1 MVARDFKAVQG
12 GEVFSE
18 VSSDVTMPAVPSVP
32 GLKEVFPARG
42 LGDVVVLKELLLACD
57 DHTALSPELLRG
69 ALEHGGW
76 YHATPFRSAL
86 VRSLQIPSGAR
97 ILEVGCGGG
106 ALTRYLGEQ
115 GYEVVGIE
123 IDPEV
128 VECARI
134 RCRGLSNV
142 EIVHGYLED
151 VLHFNRFDFV
161 ICIDPTFV
169 RTEYYEPGLQ
179 LLSLCKRV
187 LKTTGTLVLSLGN
200 PLHAPGG
207 AHVEPSPDHVRGVG
221 THLESLRQALFGA
234 GFVDFQPLMTF
245 PHHAAPRLIVE
256 PMVARQQRVDWMRH
270 LKDLYQASDS
280 SERELEGW
288 WQAIYDEQLEVA
300 FAPGWLVLAHAHQV
314 RSLVWDGWGAKVFE
328 VTSDQGSQET
338 SVLREGLVVTGM
350 PIGCDGLVRSV
361 MRASQ
366 PTLSSVQD
374 YKHSLMAAD
383 DRIETLEERECSL
396 RDNLNESQRRFSMAL
411 SHEQEARRVREAELD
426 LVLKQYHSVGAMCYD
441 MREEGRK
448 LQAMVD
454 ELSKRSAASEA
465 WAVSLASRVG
475 ESEAELAEVKSSRS
489 WRFVSALRRYLK
501 RSD

>member
-1 MVARDFKAVQG
+1 
-12 GEVFSE
+12 
-18 VSSDVTMPAVPSVP
+18 
-32 GLKEVFPARG
+32 
-42 LGDVVVLKELLLACD
+42 
-57 DHTALSPELLRG
+57 
-69 ALEHGGW
+69 
-76 YHATPFRSAL
+76 
-86 VRSLQIPSGAR
+86 
-97 ILEVGCGGG
+97 
-106 ALTRYLGEQ
+106 
-115 GYEVVGIE
+115 
-123 IDPEV
+123 
-128 VECARI
+128 
-134 RCRGLSNV
+134 
-142 EIVHGYLED
+142 
-151 VLHFNRFDFV
+151 
-161 ICIDPTFV
+161 
-169 RTEYYEPGLQ
+169 
-179 LLSLCKRV
+179 
-187 LKTTGTLVLSLGN
+187 
-200 PLHAPGG
+200 
-207 AHVEPSPDHVRGVG
+207 
-221 THLESLRQALFGA
+221 
-234 GFVDFQPLMTF
+234 
-245 PHHAAPRLIVE
+245 
-256 PMVARQQRVDWMRH
+256 MRH